1 MTALVSPNP
10 DLNTAIAEF
19 VTAADEVTAEYW
31 TKQGF
36 TFSALPRHRADF
48 LSDKWVRVVTL
59 EERGKDDQK
68 EWKVASVYAFIALVD
83 NSTKALG
90 NVKAGDVHK
99 AASFKAPAK
108 HARANVFDADFRKA
122 LTSHGIV
129 YLRH

>member
-1 MTALVSPNP
+1 MSTALVSPNA
-10 DLNTAIAEF
+10 DLNTAIANF

-36 TFSALPRHRADF
+36 TFSAPPRHRADF

-59 EERGKDDQK
+59 EERKG
-68 EWKVASVYAFIALVD
+68 EWVVASVYAFIALVD
-83 NSTKALG
+83 NTTKALG
-90 NVKAGDVHK
+90 NVKAGDIHK
-99 AASFKAPAK
+99 AATFKAPAK
-108 HARANVFDADFRKA
+108 HARGNVFAPNFREC

>member
-1 MTALVSPNP
+1 MTGLVSPIT

-19 VTAADEVTAEYW
+19 VKAADEVTAEYW
-31 TKQGF
+31 TKQNF
-36 TFSALPRHRADF
+36 TFSAPPRHRADF

-59 EERGKDDQK
+59 EERNG
-68 EWKVASVYAFIALVD
+68 EWTVASVYAFIALVE
-83 NSTKALG
+83 NTTKALG
-90 NVKAGDVHK
+90 TVKPGDVHK
-99 AASFKAPAK
+99 AATFKAPAK

>member
-1 MTALVSPNP
+1 MSTALVSANA
-10 DLNTAIAEF
+10 DLNAKIAEF
-19 VTAADEVTAEYW
+19 VKAADEVTAEYW
-31 TKQGF
+31 EAQKF
-36 TFSALPRHRADF
+36 TFSPPPRHRADF

-59 EERGKDDQK
+59 EQRGE

-108 HARANVFDADFRKA
+108 HARANVFDDDFRKA